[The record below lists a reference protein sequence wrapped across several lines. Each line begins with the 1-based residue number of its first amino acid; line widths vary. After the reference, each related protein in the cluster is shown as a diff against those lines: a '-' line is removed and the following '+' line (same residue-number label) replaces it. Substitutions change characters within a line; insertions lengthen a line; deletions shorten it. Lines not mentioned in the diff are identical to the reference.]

1 MRKSRVRV
9 TPKIDARSWSRREV
23 LARGAGVASILALP
37 GLWRPK
43 AWGAQAAPF
52 DYFISTTGNDT
63 NPGTLAAPWALTSF
77 NVSHANNAKM
87 AGKRIGIIAGNYSI
101 TTSAFSTANANE
113 YNLLS
118 IPAGTAAN
126 PTYVASCDTSGNYS
140 ARAAT
145 LTWQGGATNNGIIG
159 CAPVEGGQDGSLS
172 SYITI
177 DGLRISGN
185 GSLAPN
191 GVGGGHLV
199 MFNNTLASRSSSLEA
214 NIRGIIVQNCE
225 LYNINPQG
233 SNGYLGGNY
242 GLVFFVGTI
251 GAVCQNNLIHDVLY
265 SGTDAN
271 AADHQAGCVEIG
283 AQNTQY
289 LYNTFYNCHGIA
301 IYVKEGSTGSVAAY
315 NYFYA
320 CSTTAADRGGTGAVF
335 SGWDGGAGD
344 PNPGPTPLTQLIHH
358 NVIEGCGPVHM
369 PTYGSPVLTFIALNA
384 YNNTVYDTNT
394 SAVQGWLQSASGCT
408 NEYYNN
414 IYMTTSGSSGQGG
427 GLQSGKINVTPA
439 LFASTDYNCYFDAA
453 GSYTVFWGLGSG
465 ITYSGTSGFTS
476 WKGAVQA
483 SVPGSEAHSLL
494 SNPTFALSGG
504 YRAGGGANQFQ
515 LASGS
520 PCLGTGRG
528 GANMGAWDGTT
539 TQIGCSFAA
548 GSAGSAN
555 PVPVAPTLTVS

>member
-265 SGTDAN
+265 SGTYLTD
-271 AADHQAGCVEIG
+271 ADHQAGRVG
-283 AQNTQY
+283 RSALRTRNTVYKTQ
-289 LYNTFYNCHGIA
+289 LPRHRNLR
-301 IYVKEGSTGSVAAY
+301 EGRQHRKR
-315 NYFYA
+315 
-320 CSTTAADRGGTGAVF
+320 RGLQLFLRLLDYRSRQGRSPGPFFRV
-335 SGWDGGAGD
+335 WEGGAGD

-427 GLQSGKINVTPA
+427 GLQSGKINVTPV

-453 GSYTVFWGLGSG
+453 GSYNSSSSG
-465 ITYSGTSGFTS
+465 WTG
-476 WKGAVQA
+476 
-483 SVPGSEAHSLL
+483 
-494 SNPTFALSGG
+494 
-504 YRAGGGANQFQ
+504 
-515 LASGS
+515 GS
-520 PCLGTGRG
+520 PIAGR
-528 GANMGAWDGTT
+528 
-539 TQIGCSFAA
+539 AA
-548 GSAGSAN
+548 SHHGKG
-555 PVPVAPTLTVS
+555 PGRHLCPGVKRIRY